1 MSEFDYDVGFE
12 LQRKRFNENTVSQTF
27 KEQFGISASF
37 IKDDELVVKADNS
50 ITDTP
55 NGTYVTEVGRETVY
69 EQIGGSDGDLQPLK
83 EYVNSLEDL
92 RRQEAEGQS
101 QRIENLDLTDE
112 EAVDQAI
119 QRSQEQAQQAQ
130 AQQNREQRRRNAEVV
145 PKLVEVDD
153 NGNKVQELQPDVVSR
168 MGGTLPFDADSV
180 QLQDGQTVTDE
191 RGDTNLRLNMEFK
204 TSKQG
209 FEKLIS
215 MRDSGNRIDLVSATY
230 TKPATFD
237 QIKFDRIADAN
248 GVVFAD
254 GESRKEARYA
264 IQLQSKEQSE
274 DDSLIQPFSSDE

>member
-1 MSEFDYDVGFE
+1 MALTADDAREFEAASTTTIGEKFGVSPSFVRRDDKGVITGLDDPAKETIQEQLGETE
-12 LQRKRFNENTVSQTF
+12 LGEYVDEIEEFRQSTVSQEF
-27 KEQFGISASF
+27 QDEFDRRVNIAGLGGVGSADAAEEFASQQ
-37 IKDDELVVKADNS
+37 VQQA
-50 ITDTP
+50 
-55 NGTYVTEVGRETVY
+55 
-69 EQIGGSDGDLQPLK
+69 
-83 EYVNSLEDL
+83 
-92 RRQEAEGQS
+92 RQE
-101 QRIENLDLTDE
+101 QR
-112 EAVDQAI
+112 A
-119 QRSQEQAQQAQ
+119 
-130 AQQNREQRRRNAEVV
+130 EQRRRGAEIV

-191 RGDTNLRLNMEFK
+191 RGDTNLRLNMEFE

-237 QIKFDRIADAN
+237 QLKFDRIADAN

-254 GESRKEARYA
+254 GESRKEARYT

-274 DDSLIQPFSSDE
+274 DDSLIQPFSSDN